1 MSTNSPNPFQG
12 CSRLA
17 AGVWHYAPCGVV
29 VRKAVWPGVRSTF
42 TQLSEMI
49 GALQP
54 VSPGILPTQKRPLRQ
69 RMCRF
74 VFREFL
80 RSCGIGARSLRLEA
94 LKPWQIA
101 LGSSGLGALLMWIV
115 A

>member
-1 MSTNSPNPFQG
+1 MSLNSLNPVQG

-17 AGVWHYAPCGVV
+17 AGVWHHAPCGVM
-29 VRKAVWPGVRSTF
+29 VRKAVWPGVRRTF
-42 TQLSEMI
+42 TQLPEMT

-54 VSPGILPTQKRPLRQ
+54 ASPGILPTQKRPLRQ

-80 RSCGIGARSLRLEA
+80 RSCGIGTRSLRLEA

-101 LGSSGLGALLMWIV
+101 LGSGALGALLMWIV